1 MSPTPLAL
9 VLGGLL
15 LAGDPLAAQ
24 DLDAQTLE
32 AGRQVAGQCR
42 TCHGLDGLA
51 RMPQAPNIGGE
62 PADYLEA
69 QLRAF
74 RSGERV
80 HEMMSLVAAS
90 LTDEQIRDAAAW
102 YAAHG
107 AVATLSADPSGAPEA
122 CAACHGADGIALV
135 PEAPNLAG
143 EPTIYLLEQLKAF
156 ASGRREH
163 EVMTP
168 IASALTE
175 AEMREAAEWYGA
187 VTLAVEP
194 PEGVPTSG
202 G

>member
-1 MSPTPLAL
+1 MRLAPLAL
-9 VLGGLL
+9 VLGGLA
-15 LAGDPLAAQ
+15 LAGGVPALAQ
-24 DLDAQTLE
+24 DLE
-32 AGRQVAGQCR
+32 AGREVAGQCR

-62 PADYLEA
+62 PAAYLEA

-74 RSGERV
+74 REGTRV
-80 HEMMSLVAAS
+80 HEMMSVVAAS
-90 LTDEQIRDAAAW
+90 LNDGQIRDVAAW
-102 YAAHG
+102 YAAHA
-107 AVATLSADPSGAPEA
+107 AVATLGADPSGAPET

-135 PEAPNLAG
+135 PDAPNLAG

-163 EVMTP
+163 EAMTP

-175 AEMREAAEWYGA
+175 AEMRAAAEWYGA

-194 PEGVPTSG
+194 PEGAPG
-202 G
+202 GG